1 MLSIP
6 DSSFSEL
13 ESAAHEGAFGHNRRP
28 TPTDGQCAA
37 GNYKM
42 GRARAFGLPVVI
54 EQPRGTYR
62 NGIDPSGKSWTSR
75 MAAHYGYIGG
85 TKGADGDGVDC
96 FIGPYLNTETA
107 YVINQHLGGAF
118 DEHKVML
125 GMPDEETARRA
136 YNDSYDRGWT
146 GLHSIVPTT
155 RKQLQWWLRYGDMSR
170 PIDAK
175 NLPYEGLEA
184 MTQKI
189 YWNGD
194 AQPLDTTLDK
204 VLYQVRC
211 SDSGENLLFDAVT
224 VAEIIEDSDGVL
236 AFDALVTPFAR
247 LERKMEVLRGVMERQ
262 GIAVKPAA
270 LQITEPFKAQGRAMV
285 AAIFEL
291 SDGQTVS
298 IYFHNPDVTPAKMA
312 PADELISWKWLL
324 NKKDITVVVAPERG
338 EDLNVREVARR
349 IMALAEKNSPAFQ
362 RANAKRAE
370 TMGRIEGLKGE
381 ITSLEGELAAAQHE
395 LEVAKVAAEDR
406 KAVPDLPSYS
416 EQYKNYAK
424 FIRGARSVEDLPAGM
439 KQQIL
444 MDERLNEGE
453 AEALI
458 EMARINFD
466 PAEEQNKPITSA
478 DEFHDA
484 LKVAVAEVLPVPV
497 EAGEVLPDPA
507 VVDPDPAVPEVPSLS
522 DIPADIHHAGFRIYR
537 TKMKIGGDVGDY
549 WAVQSI
555 DNKKREERGEKEGSG
570 DAAFKDLGE
579 AKREAEIQENRMN
592 REIEQDR
599 IDKEELA
606 KRNAYLALYSD
617 FIKYKGYSPAVAERV
632 RQTLQR
638 KYSRNGSMIALG
650 DLLEEKVSGGGAT
663 IGEWKGKRTIKGQ
676 DGSFL
681 DESQVTKT
689 GIDYAEYLISKLS
702 EPAPVVEPAAPDAL
716 APVLSAEATAD
727 ARRQMDDEITYAR
740 QGTFSPDYLA
750 GNRDAALSAL
760 FDIYPME
767 KQEHEAAL
775 AVAWAARPV
784 ENEEPPAVAEPEQP
798 PAAERASLPFQFTNA
813 TPGALMLLSV
823 AAAQSVSGR
832 DNAYDAAVRLETAV
846 EAYGLSVA
854 WEAVESIPSLDD
866 ALGALFPEQGTSGYL
881 HGTIRKGSDAVLMV
895 SLRGDG
901 AMAFSTE
908 GIAERFSRA
917 TADNE
922 EVFGQWVYDPKDAIE
937 WAIETADAY
946 EEDSESAAR
955 YAEEERLRAEK
966 ESKEQ
971 ESMSLA
977 LADAEKF
984 GRTKEGFWG
993 AVASGAEVKGAL
1005 SRKPAGSF
1013 VLVVDRNWKAD
1024 EGSDSVTFG
1033 AAMFS
1038 RQKLSKSGRSIDPT
1052 GKIGNVQVS
1061 RLLET
1066 AQKAY
1071 EEGTASLQ
1079 SAGGVVLG
1087 APPSESAAPAEPTP
1101 PPEAAATPLAA
1112 AEPAEKI
1119 ADRALFQSVIDGTAP
1134 DMLAPELADQ
1144 LEAAYVRH
1152 EADPELMALF
1162 ERAVD
1167 AYQAAMMA
1175 ATANL

>member
-224 VAEIIEDSDGVL
+224 VAEIIEDSEGML
-236 AFDALVTPFAR
+236 TFDALVTPFAR

-270 LQITEPFKAQGRAMV
+270 MQITEPFKAQGRAMV

-298 IYFHNPDVTPAKMA
+298 IYFHNPDVTPSKMA

-370 TMGRIEGLKGE
+370 TMGRIEGLKVE
-381 ITSLEGELAAAQHE
+381 ITSLESELAAAQHE

-406 KAVPDLPSYS
+406 KAAPAGPSYS

-424 FIRGARSVEDLPAGM
+424 FIRGARSVEDFPAGM

-466 PAEEQNKPITSA
+466 PAEEQNKPISSA

-484 LKVAVAEVLPVPV
+484 LKVAVTEVLPVPV
-497 EAGEVLPDPA
+497 ETGEVLPEPA
-507 VVDPDPAVPEVPSLS
+507 VVDPAL
-522 DIPADIHHAGFRIYR
+522 
-537 TKMKIGGDVGDY
+537 T
-549 WAVQSI
+549 
-555 DNKKREERGEKEGSG
+555 EEIT
-570 DAAFKDLGE
+570 AAFISSVLPTM
-579 AKREAEIQENRMN
+579 ANNR
-592 REIEQDR
+592 DR
-599 IDKEELA
+599 IDANPDYVTEAFDRWWSDNGKSFASRAPLLQIMRASKESRAQAYVRLISAIDAQEAQQNADAEAELA
-606 KRNAYLALYSD
+606 ASVERGRVAAEAAAAEAARIAAENA
-617 FIKYKGYSPAVAERV
+617 AEEKAAQEARDL
-632 RQTLQR
+632 RSELMREYAQ
-638 KYSRNGSMIALG
+638 GI
-650 DLLEEKVSGGGAT
+650 DLLMRTYGLSGEEALAEAQRLHNSPEEIYKAYA
-663 IGEWKGKRTIKGQ
+663 
-676 DGSFL
+676 
-681 DESQVTKT
+681 KT
-689 GIDYAEYLISKLS
+689 AD
-702 EPAPVVEPAAPDAL
+702 PAPVVEPAAPEVITIPPDERVPEVMIPPTESL
-716 APVLSAEATAD
+716 PDTMSPVFIAEATAD
-727 ARRQMDDEITYAR
+727 ARRQLDDEITYAR
-740 QGTFSPDYLA
+740 QGTFSPDYMA
-750 GNRDAALSAL
+750 GNRDAALNVYLEAH
-760 FDIYPME
+760 PEAM
-767 KQEHEAAL
+767 QAHEAAL
-775 AVAWAARPV
+775 AVAWASRPV
-784 ENEEPPAVAEPEQP
+784 ENEEPPAVAEPEQ
-798 PAAERASLPFQFTNA
+798 
-813 TPGALMLLSV
+813 
-823 AAAQSVSGR
+823 
-832 DNAYDAAVRLETAV
+832 
-846 EAYGLSVA
+846 
-854 WEAVESIPSLDD
+854 
-866 ALGALFPEQGTSGYL
+866 
-881 HGTIRKGSDAVLMV
+881 
-895 SLRGDG
+895 
-901 AMAFSTE
+901 
-908 GIAERFSRA
+908 
-917 TADNE
+917 
-922 EVFGQWVYDPKDAIE
+922 
-937 WAIETADAY
+937 
-946 EEDSESAAR
+946 
-955 YAEEERLRAEK
+955 
-966 ESKEQ
+966 
-971 ESMSLA
+971 
-977 LADAEKF
+977 
-984 GRTKEGFWG
+984 
-993 AVASGAEVKGAL
+993 
-1005 SRKPAGSF
+1005 
-1013 VLVVDRNWKAD
+1013 
-1024 EGSDSVTFG
+1024 
-1033 AAMFS
+1033 
-1038 RQKLSKSGRSIDPT
+1038 
-1052 GKIGNVQVS
+1052 
-1061 RLLET
+1061 
-1066 AQKAY
+1066 
-1071 EEGTASLQ
+1071 
-1079 SAGGVVLG
+1079 
-1087 APPSESAAPAEPTP
+1087 AAPAEPTP

-1152 EADPELMALF
+1152 ESDPELMALF

>member
-224 VAEIIEDSDGVL
+224 VAEIIEDSEGVL
-236 AFDALVTPFAR
+236 TFDALVTPFAR

-298 IYFHNPDVTPAKMA
+298 IYFHNPDVTPSKMA

-406 KAVPDLPSYS
+406 KAAPAAADP
-416 EQYKNYAK
+416 
-424 FIRGARSVEDLPAGM
+424 VEDP
-439 KQQIL
+439 
-444 MDERLNEGE
+444 
-453 AEALI
+453 
-458 EMARINFD
+458 
-466 PAEEQNKPITSA
+466 NKPISSA

-484 LKVAVAEVLPVPV
+484 LKVAIAEVPPVPV
-497 EAGEVLPDPA
+497 ETGEVLPDPA
-507 VVDPDPAVPEVPSLS
+507 VVDPAPTEPEPDSKKPDITYIKSSDGLFVSFFPNTPDGEKAWNVLNATPGAEGGKVLAVHAESTVAQLKASGYSVEAESARVADGEEDQALLRALADELDPAPIVEPAAPDPAVAEVPSLS
-522 DIPADIHHAGFRIYR
+522 DIPADIHHAGFRIYK

-555 DNKKREERGEKEGSG
+555 DNKRREERGEKEGSG

-579 AKREAEIQENRMN
+579 AKREAEIQENRMS

-617 FIKYKGYSPAVAERV
+617 FIKYKGYSPAMAERV
-632 RQTLQR
+632 RQALQR
-638 KYSRNGSMIALG
+638 KYARNGSMIALG
-650 DLLEEKVSGGGAT
+650 DLIEEKASGGAT

-727 ARRQMDDEITYAR
+727 ARRQLDDEITYAR

-750 GNRDAALSAL
+750 GNRDAALTVYLEAH
-760 FDIYPME
+760 PEAM
-767 KQEHEAAL
+767 QAHEAAL
-775 AVAWAARPV
+775 AVAWASRPV
-784 ENEEPPAVAEPEQP
+784 ENEEPPAVAEPEQ
-798 PAAERASLPFQFTNA
+798 
-813 TPGALMLLSV
+813 
-823 AAAQSVSGR
+823 
-832 DNAYDAAVRLETAV
+832 
-846 EAYGLSVA
+846 
-854 WEAVESIPSLDD
+854 
-866 ALGALFPEQGTSGYL
+866 
-881 HGTIRKGSDAVLMV
+881 
-895 SLRGDG
+895 
-901 AMAFSTE
+901 
-908 GIAERFSRA
+908 
-917 TADNE
+917 
-922 EVFGQWVYDPKDAIE
+922 
-937 WAIETADAY
+937 
-946 EEDSESAAR
+946 
-955 YAEEERLRAEK
+955 
-966 ESKEQ
+966 
-971 ESMSLA
+971 
-977 LADAEKF
+977 
-984 GRTKEGFWG
+984 
-993 AVASGAEVKGAL
+993 
-1005 SRKPAGSF
+1005 
-1013 VLVVDRNWKAD
+1013 
-1024 EGSDSVTFG
+1024 
-1033 AAMFS
+1033 
-1038 RQKLSKSGRSIDPT
+1038 
-1052 GKIGNVQVS
+1052 
-1061 RLLET
+1061 
-1066 AQKAY
+1066 
-1071 EEGTASLQ
+1071 
-1079 SAGGVVLG
+1079 
-1087 APPSESAAPAEPTP
+1087 AAPVEPTP